1 VIVMQYVAWACRC
14 ALAAVF
20 LVAVLG
26 KVRGRDAFRAFRASV
41 LDMVALPAGGATL
54 LSAAVVLSEASII
67 VLLAVQRTAPAG
79 FMLAGAVL
87 LAFCAGIARAVRSG
101 ARTPCRCFGAT
112 ATPSNGRHLVRNA
125 VLLTVTAAGGTA
137 QLLTAPGEAH
147 PAGVAI
153 ALACAGVLVVAIVF
167 FDDLAD
173 LFAGPPPASRRAG
186 L

>member
-1 VIVMQYVAWACRC
+1 MQYVAWACRR

-87 LAFCAGIARAVRSG
+87 PAFCAGIARAVRSG

-112 ATPSNGRHLVRNA
+112 ATPSSGRHLVRNA

-137 QLLTAPGEAH
+137 QLLTAPGETH
-147 PAGVAI
+147 PAAVAI

-173 LFAGPPPASRRAG
+173 LFAGPPPAFRRAG

>member
-1 VIVMQYVAWACRC
+1 VIVMQHVAWACRC

-112 ATPSNGRHLVRNA
+112 ATPSSGRHLVRNA
-125 VLLTVTAAGGTA
+125 VLLTVT
-137 QLLTAPGEAH
+137 GEAH

>member
-1 VIVMQYVAWACRC
+1 MQYVAPACRW

-26 KVRGRDAFRAFRASV
+26 KVRRRDAFHAFRAS
-41 LDMVALPAGGATL
+41 LRDMVALPAGGATL
-54 LSAAVVLSEASII
+54 LSAAVVLSEVSIV
-67 VLLAVQRTAPAG
+67 VLLAVQWTAPAG
-79 FMLAGAVL
+79 FVLAGAVL

-112 ATPSNGRHLVRNA
+112 ATPLSGRHLVRNA
-125 VLLTVTAAGGTA
+125 ILLAVTAAGGTA
-137 QLLTAPGEAH
+137 HLLAAPGEAH
-147 PAGVAI
+147 PAGLAI
-153 ALACAGVLVVAIVF
+153 GMACAGVLVLAVVF

-173 LFAGPPPASRRAG
+173 LFVGPPAPGRAG